1 MDFLKELFNRDIVK
15 RVLSILILA
24 LAIYSMKSLMDLLL
38 LTFLLT
44 YLIYSFEGYLLIKIR
59 KLVRINE
66 VVLILVL
73 YIFIFISLGYF
84 VYKYLPIIIGQ
95 TLAII
100 NQISVIDTRSNL
112 YQIEK
117 YIIPIFGQ
125 IDLKTYLKNEINSIF
140 QIAANIGKWGL
151 NVFISLMLSL
161 FFLLGKEKIK
171 MFLDKFYNCRISDF
185 YKNIVYFGKNFFNSF
200 GKVIQA
206 QILIAITNSI
216 LSVFIL
222 SILGFPQLIA
232 LGFMIFILS
241 LIPIA
246 GTIISLFPLAV
257 IAFNIGG
264 IVKVIYVIGLILLL
278 HGLESYVLNPQLMS
292 SKTEIPVFFVFI
304 ILIISE
310 HFMGLWGLLIGIP
323 IFMFILDLIGVN
335 FHSKK

>member
-1 MDFLKELFNRDIVK
+1 MGFLKEFFNKDIVK
-15 RVLSILILA
+15 RILSILIVA
-24 LAIYSMKSLMDLLL
+24 LVIYSMKNLMDLIL

-44 YLIYSFEGYLLIKIR
+44 YLIYSFEGYLLKNIR
-59 KLVRINE
+59 KYIKFNE
-66 VVLILVL
+66 IILILIL
-73 YIFIFISLGYF
+73 YIVLFISLGYF
-84 VYKYLPIIIGQ
+84 VYKYIPIIIVE

-100 NQISVIDTRSNL
+100 NQISDIDTRSNL

-117 YIIPIFGQ
+117 YLAPYLGQ
-125 IDLKTYLKNEINSIF
+125 IDLKSYLINEIKSVF
-140 QIAANIGKWGL
+140 QMVANIGKWGI

-171 MFLDKFYNCRISDF
+171 NFLDKFYNCRISNF
-185 YKNIVYFGKNFFNSF
+185 YKNIVYFGKNFFYSF
-200 GKVIQA
+200 GKVIQV
-206 QILIAITNSI
+206 QILIAIINSI
-216 LSVFIL
+216 LSVIVL

-241 LIPIA
+241 LIPVA

-264 IVKVIYVIGLILLL
+264 IVKVIYVIGLILIL

-304 ILIISE
+304 ILIISQ
-310 HFMGLWGLLIGIP
+310 HFMGLWGLLMGIP
-323 IFMFILDLIGVN
+323 IFMFILDLIGVD
-335 FHSKK
+335 FYSKK